1 MITEDEVMRL
11 LERADPVRNSGA
23 VPGTAAAGYVDA
35 VRTRS
40 MIVTLI
46 DTEPRNTE
54 PSRRWPIIIATAATV
69 VAIVVGALVLAAR
82 DNAAE
87 TEIPAAPPTVAAS
100 TTTPTTA
107 AAAAPAEVLSPLT
120 DIKVQMTDRSEAV
133 VFVVSSPTPSYWRM
147 TALDDFDGRRWSL
160 SDTELDDASG
170 PLPQGFEPSVD
181 GETVTQTFE
190 ITDLVGAL
198 LPAAFSPVRVEGS
211 DDIRFAAENSTL
223 VAVSGTT
230 DGLSYTVESVLP
242 RYDVARLRAADAP
255 VTGDFAERY
264 LALPADFPTELADLA
279 REITAGATTRYDQ
292 AIALQNWFRGFAY
305 DLSFQAGQSQTDMQE
320 FVNERRGFCEQ
331 FSSTYA
337 AFARVLGLPSRVAV
351 GFTPGE
357 LHADGR
363 YYVQG
368 KHAHSWPEIYF
379 DGVGWVPFEPTPG
392 RGNPATEQY
401 TGAAAAQA
409 VGGG

>member
-1 MITEDEVMRL
+1 VITEDEVMLL
-11 LERADPVRNSGA
+11 LERADPVRTRGA

-35 VRTRS
+35 VRTRR

-54 PSRRWPIIIATAATV
+54 PSRRWPIIIVTAAAV

-82 DNAAE
+82 DNTVE
-87 TEIPAAPPTVAAS
+87 THVPAAPLTVAPS

-120 DIKVQMTDRSEAV
+120 DIKDRMTEGSEAV
-133 VFVVSSPTPSYWRM
+133 LFVVSSPTPSYWRVV
-147 TALDDFDGRRWSL
+147 ALSEFDGTNWL
-160 SDTELDDASG
+160 LADTELDDASG

-190 ITDLVGAL
+190 ITGLEGNF
-198 LPAAFSPVRVEGS
+198 LPSAFSPVRVDSADG
-211 DDIRFAAENSTL
+211 IRFVAETSSLLT
-223 VAVSGTT
+223 VSGSS
-230 DGLSYTVESVLP
+230 DGLSYTVESSLP
-242 RYDVARLRAADAP
+242 HYDVARLRAAEAP
-255 VTGDFAERY
+255 PTGDIAERY
-264 LALPADFPTELADLA
+264 IALPADFPTEMAELA
-279 REITAGATTRYDQ
+279 REVTAGATTRYDR
-292 AIALQNWFRGFAY
+292 AIALQNWFRNFTY
-305 DLSFQAGQSQTDMQE
+305 DLSGDTGHSQTAMQE
-320 FVNERRGFCEQ
+320 FLDQRRGYCEQ
-331 FSSTYA
+331 FAATYA
-337 AFARVLGLPSRVAV
+337 AFARVLGLPSRVAI

-363 YYVQG
+363 YHVQA

-392 RGNPATEQY
+392 RANPLTEHF
-401 TGAAAAQA
+401 TAAAATQDN
-409 VGGG
+409 GGG